1 MASRISDHI
10 AVRRFVIFA
19 VLLMLALSGAQAFA
33 GNCAAA
39 GARCGLPI
47 VTLQTGSELFAAVRS
62 ANPSLYESAS
72 EYHVFYDSRTGKVN
86 FQDAEGI
93 NVTPDLNARDF
104 VAVWHDGSSTDWR
117 YIDATLAARVP
128 ATAKADQLAHIVW
141 AIKSATLA
149 PRVILS
155 GDAQDLAYAK
165 YYVAGKAAPQ
175 FGGATYAY
183 NDDFH
188 GMLAS
193 DATIAAEDAAKLNSF
208 GISTMLATA
217 AADQYANKS
226 IATAASSVRI
236 VDGIEGASGS
246 IGRGQAVQLTSKIG
260 PVVWSV
266 IEGPRVGKID
276 RNGLFTAM
284 SSKGTAHIV
293 AVSQANHGII
303 AVASIGMLIPISGP
317 TVTTKAV
324 SSITAVGGTFNGT
337 VNPNGASGVAG
348 FEYSTSASFSPTFT
362 TATVAASGSSTTPF
376 SVAQT
381 GLMPKT
387 VYYVRAYFRNGS
399 TNATT
404 FGSAVSFTVTDSF
417 IITED
422 ASHVTSSDVT
432 FNASYNA
439 GGVAGFYRFAY
450 STDNFVHTSY
460 TPFVNV
466 AGDFTTH
473 TVSITVTKLQSKTTY
488 QFKASFNQNAN
499 GGPLQIGATKTFATE
514 GIFAE
519 DDQPNWAVSITSHG
533 ATFPGKYGTGGGPA
547 EVFMEIST
555 SPTFAGGASVYNPF
569 TVAAGTFAYQTAN
582 ITVSTL
588 NRNTTYYFRYAI
600 KNTENGNTYVYPFT
614 RSFTTL
620 P

>member
-293 AVSQANHGII
+293 AVSQANHGVI
-303 AVASIGMLIPISGP
+303 AVASISMTVPVSGP
-317 TVTTKAV
+317 TVTTTAV
-324 SSITAVGGTFNGT
+324 SSITTAGGTFNGT
-337 VNPNGASGVAG
+337 VNPNGASGTAG
-348 FEYSTSASFSPTFT
+348 FEYSLSASFLPAYDST
-362 TATVAASGSSTTPF
+362 TVPVSGSSTTPV
-376 SVAQT
+376 SIAQT
-381 GLMPKT
+381 RLTASTK
-387 VYYVRAYFRNGS
+387 YYVRAFFLNGTS
-399 TNATT
+399 HVTT
-404 FGSAVSFTVTDSF
+404 FGSTVSFTTTGSF
-417 IITED
+417 IKATN
-422 ASHVTSSDVT
+422 ASIVTSSDAT
-432 FNASYNA
+432 LNASVNA
-439 GGVAGFYRFAY
+439 GGVAGSVYFAY
-450 STDNFVHTSY
+450 STDNFAHVLNTVHI
-460 TPFVNV
+460 PV
-466 AGDFTTH
+466 AGDFATH
-473 TVSITVTKLQSKTTY
+473 AVSATLTKLPVSTAYKWKAYFDQST
-488 QFKASFNQNAN
+488 S
-499 GGPLQIGATKTFATE
+499 GGPLRASAVKSFGTF

-519 DDQPNWAVSITSHG
+519 NDLPVWATSITEHG

-547 EVFMEIST
+547 EVYIEIST
-555 SPTFAGGASVYNPF
+555 SSAGPFSVYHPI
-569 TVAAGTFAYQTAN
+569 TVPAGVTAYQAAN
-582 ITVSTL
+582 ITVNTL
-588 NRNTTYYFRYAI
+588 SKGTTYFIRYVI
-600 KNTENGNTYVYPFT
+600 KNTENGYTYHYPYI
-614 RSFTTL
+614 RSFATL